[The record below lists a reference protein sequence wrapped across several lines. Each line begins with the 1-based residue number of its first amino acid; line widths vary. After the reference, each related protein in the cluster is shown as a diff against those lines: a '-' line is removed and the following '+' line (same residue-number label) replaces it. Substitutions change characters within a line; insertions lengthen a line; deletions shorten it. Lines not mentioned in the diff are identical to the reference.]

1 MHVTLRE
8 IHRQIKPKRLFWN
21 IIKVA
26 SYNIELFIS
35 DVAISKMDRISLI
48 MQCMVLVGSVF
59 LSGEH
64 NNSAGSIS
72 DAEGYRAMLLLLEE

>member
-1 MHVTLRE
+1 
-8 IHRQIKPKRLFWN
+8 
-21 IIKVA
+21 
-26 SYNIELFIS
+26 
-35 DVAISKMDRISLI
+35 